1 MAQDINKVAN
11 SDALNEDDFVLISKA
26 GALLRRLPGSALAD
40 FIKKYTAESS
50 EAEDQPTV
58 TTIDA
63 SLWDSGTLSV
73 SYDDGTTDNLP
84 VVFDANGVPTSV
96 GGVTLIFPEVE

>member
-50 EAEDQPTV
+50 EAESPTV

-63 SLWDSGTLSV
+63 SQWSEGTLSV
-73 SYDDGTTDNLP
+73 TYDDGTTDNLA
-84 VVFDANGVPTSV
+84 VVFDGDGVPTSI
-96 GGVTLIFPEVE
+96 GGVTLVFPEVG